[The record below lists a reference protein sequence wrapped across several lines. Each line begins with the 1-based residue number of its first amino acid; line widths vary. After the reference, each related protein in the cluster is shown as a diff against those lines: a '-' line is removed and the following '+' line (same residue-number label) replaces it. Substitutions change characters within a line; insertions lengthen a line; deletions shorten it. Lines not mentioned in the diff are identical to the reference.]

1 MKKKRVSLESA
12 EAVTHIGL
20 LKNKRNQRGITLIA
34 LIVTIV
40 ILLILAGI
48 TIMYTVGD
56 NGILKAA
63 KEAKNQT
70 EAAIR
75 K

>member
-1 MKKKRVSLESA
+1 
-12 EAVTHIGL
+12 
-20 LKNKRNQRGITLIA
+20 
-34 LIVTIV
+34 
-40 ILLILAGI
+40 
-48 TIMYTVGD
+48 MYTVGD

-75 K
+75 NEQQSLGELANKIGRAHV